1 MSYLN
6 ELNQEEK
13 KVLNNLARE
22 QLILKILAD
31 VNFDMNVCRLEGW
44 DVMELPTRIKN
55 EMENIIK

>member
-6 ELNQEEK
+6 ELNAEERK
-13 KVLNNLARE
+13 ILNNLARE